1 MNIASTQKGVALI
14 TALMIV
20 ALATIVSANIVT
32 KLQIDVRRTANII
45 ASDQAKLYA
54 LAAEDLAKRYLLD
67 DVQDNQYDHLGE
79 NWALQY
85 IFPIEDG
92 TLTAQL
98 TDMQSCININ
108 TLVRGQVNN
117 NTRDR
122 IGRVLNNAD
131 LSAGLIQ
138 PIIDWVDTDVQPQIP
153 DGAEDAYY
161 TALENPYRA
170 ANTQLHSISELR
182 LLRGFEKQETLDA
195 VANSLC
201 AYGDQNTASPINI
214 NTAPLEVLLSLSS
227 TMDTSTANDIIEYRV
242 DDPFTTTTEF
252 RNFGNVATIIQPLQ
266 DISVSTNY
274 FMLETNI
281 VIGDARVTMFSLL
294 NRGSVVSIIT
304 RSQGVY

>member
-1 MNIASTQKGVALI
+1 MKLASTQKGVALI

-20 ALATIVSANIVT
+20 AIATIVSANIVT

-67 DVQDNQYDHLGE
+67 DAQNNNYDHLGE
-79 NWALQY
+79 DWAIQY

-108 TLVRGQVNN
+108 TLVRGPINT
-117 NTRDR
+117 NTRNR
-122 IGRVLNNAD
+122 IGLVLSNAN

-138 PIIDWVDTDVQPQIP
+138 PIIDWIDDDVESQIP

-182 LLRGFEKQETLDA
+182 LLRGFEEQATLDA

-201 AYGDQNTASPINI
+201 AFGDQNTSSAINI

-227 TMDTSTANDIIEYRV
+227 TMDISTANDIIAYRV
-242 DDPFTTTTEF
+242 DDPFKTIAEF
-252 RNFGNVATIIQPLQ
+252 RNFANVATIIPQVQ

-281 VIGDARVTMFSLL
+281 VIGDARVTMFSLI
-294 NRGSVVSIIT
+294 NRGPVVSIIS
-304 RSQGVY
+304 RSQGVF

>member
-1 MNIASTQKGVALI
+1 MKLASTQKGVALI

-20 ALATIVSANIVT
+20 AIATIVSANIVT

-67 DVQDNQYDHLGE
+67 DARNNNYDHLGE
-79 NWALQY
+79 DWAIQY

-108 TLVRGQVNN
+108 TLVRGPINN
-117 NTRDR
+117 NTKNR
-122 IGRVLNNAD
+122 IELVLSNAE
-131 LSAGLIQ
+131 LSTGLIQ
-138 PIIDWVDTDVQPQIP
+138 PIIDWIDDDVEPQIP

-182 LLRGFEKQETLDA
+182 LLRGFEQQATLDA
-195 VANSLC
+195 VTNSLC
-201 AYGDQNTASPINI
+201 AFGDQNTSSAINI

-227 TMDTSTANDIIEYRV
+227 TMDISTANDIIAYRV
-242 DDPFTTTTEF
+242 DDPFTTIAEF
-252 RNFGNVATIIQPLQ
+252 RNFANVATIIPQVQ

-274 FMLETNI
+274 LMLETNI
-281 VIGDARVTMFSLL
+281 VIGDARVTMFSLI
-294 NRGSVVSIIT
+294 NRGPVVSIIS
-304 RSQGVY
+304 RSQGVF